1 MTIFEWP
8 TSLVP
13 HNISIRPPRKTLGL
27 TTSLTEFTQA
37 VPAIRA
43 PFGMTL
49 EFDALFGDDV
59 LAYRTLLAL
68 LEGRANAV
76 RVPMFDMW
84 FAATGAQISYGL
96 VGHSDGTSFSDGAL
110 YLTDDL
116 AGVLVTAV
124 QGARYITAD
133 FGAYGQILQAGQYF
147 GLGDQPYIAT
157 SVKWTGTVAEIRCAP
172 TLRQDYTAQPLR
184 LRPVMIGRLTGD
196 DVGEHALKSM
206 RSTTPTLDFVETFNG
221 PLS

>member
-1 MTIFEWP
+1 MTIFDWP
-8 TSLVP
+8 TTLVP

-27 TTSLTEFTQA
+27 TTSLTQFTQA

-43 PFGMTL
+43 PFAMTL

-76 RVPMFDMW
+76 RVPLFDMW

-116 AGVLVTAV
+116 IGVLVTAV

-133 FGAYGQILQAGQYF
+133 FGTYGQILQAGQYF
-147 GLGDQPYIAT
+147 GLGDHPYIAT
-157 SVKWTGTVAEIRCAP
+157 SVIWTGTVARIRCAP
-172 TLRQDYTAQPLR
+172 TLRQDYAAQPLR

-206 RSTTPTLDFVETFNG
+206 RWTTPTLDFEETFNG